1 MHVIMD
7 TLTLIFTIVI
17 VWTTIYIVSQA
28 IGLEKLNEKGVDAG
42 TPFFLMFKTERLNSF
57 LTRAGKRFPKLFWNI
72 GIVVAFIGMALGF
85 YIFTDNLLKLFFAP
99 VEAGGVVP
107 IIPGITITGLPLF
120 YMMIGLGITLITHEF
135 AHGMAAS
142 KDDIPV
148 KSSGLLF
155 FFLLF
160 GGFVEPD
167 EEVYEKKATSKQ
179 RMRLLAAGSYANLI
193 AAVFLLLIIMNFN
206 PIMSVAFNQPSGAFI
221 YETETGTAG
230 GAALE
235 FGDVIIGLNDT
246 VIESWADVGEF
257 MSTAPVGAQV
267 TIETLDGSVIVILG
281 QHPDN
286 ASRGYIGV
294 FGADYWEPKPGWNL
308 FLSPLYVFH
317 LQQTLFWT
325 WIILVSVGLFN
336 LLPIPLF
343 DGDKILRESLRLTV
357 KDERKIQY
365 IMWPARIIAVSIVV
379 LSIGLSL
386 YLGKGLF

>member
-1 MHVIMD
+1 MD
-7 TLTLIFTIVI
+7 PLTLIFVIVI
-17 VWTTIYIVSQA
+17 IWITIYIIAQV
-28 IGLEKLNEKGVDAG
+28 IGVEKLSEKGVDAG
-42 TPFFLMFKTERLNSF
+42 TPFFLMFKTERLNSL
-57 LTRAGKRFPKLFWNI
+57 LTRAGKRSPKLFWNA
-72 GIVVAFIGMALGF
+72 GVVVAFIGMALGF
-85 YIFTDNLLKLFFAP
+85 YIFTDNLLKFFFAP
-99 VEAGGVVP
+99 SDAGGVVP

-142 KDDIPV
+142 RDDIPV

-167 EEVYEKKATSKQ
+167 EEVYEKEATSRQ
-179 RMRLLAAGSYANLI
+179 RMRLLAAGSYANFITALL
-193 AAVFLLLIIMNFN
+193 LLLIIMNFN

-221 YETETGTAG
+221 YETEPGTAG
-230 GAALE
+230 GAALQ
-235 FGDVIIGLNDT
+235 FGDVIIGLNES

-257 MSTAPVGAQV
+257 MATAPAGSQV
-267 TIETLDGSVIVILG
+267 TIETLDGSVLVVLG
-281 QHPDN
+281 EHPNN

-294 FGADYWEPKPGWNL
+294 FGADYWEPKPGWDL

-317 LQQTLFWT
+317 IQQTLFWT

-357 KDERKIQY
+357 KDEKKIQY
-365 IMWPARIIAVSIVV
+365 VMWPARIIAISIVL